1 VSDHATH
8 PTTPFTDHGTPAH
21 ATTHAGHDAGQDPE
35 HDHAHQFDDAVQ
47 QYDATTLGM
56 WAFLATEVLFFGGV
70 FCAYIIYRGE
80 FYDGYFIGS
89 HFLNKWVGF
98 ANTGVLLCS
107 SFTAAMC
114 VRAAHMKQRKTSM
127 NWLFLTAILG
137 SAFVALK
144 LMFEYTHEWHLGL
157 VPLPV
162 AWDPNIW
169 IAEAI
174 RLKVPGV
181 TSMESVTPVVQNQV
195 RMFFL
200 FYFIMTMIHALH
212 MVIGVGV
219 MLMMVIRARFGTF
232 AVEKTNMPEMVGLYW
247 HFVDIVWIFL
257 FPLLYLIR

>member
-1 VSDHATH
+1 VSAHTTH
-8 PTTPFTDHGTPAH
+8 PPTPFTQHGTPAH

-70 FCAYIIYRGE
+70 FCAYIVYRGQ
-80 FYDGYFIGS
+80 FYEGYHIGS

-98 ANTGVLLCS
+98 ANTGILLCS
-107 SFTAAMC
+107 SFTAAMS
-114 VRAAHMKQRKTSM
+114 VRAAHQGRRNGSM
-127 NWLFLTAILG
+127 NWMLLTAILG
-137 SAFVALK
+137 SAFVLLK
-144 LMFEYTHEWHLGL
+144 LTLEYSHEWHVGL
-157 VPLPV
+157 VPLPAV
-162 AWDPNIW
+162 WNPTEWMHIGAHIPGM
-169 IAEAI
+169 AE
-174 RLKVPGV
+174 
-181 TSMESVTPVVQNQV
+181 VTPVVQNQV
-195 RMFFL
+195 RIFFI

-219 MLMMVIRARFGTF
+219 MLTMIIRAKYFGF
-232 AVEKTNMPEMVGLYW
+232 AVERTNMPEMMGLYW